1 MADVDV
7 VKQQTSVDETIE
19 PQAEF
24 GTGAHVMWW
33 IHLML
38 RLALISFFAMI
49 VYDVPNDAIRDHFYF
64 FRWKSTDVHDF
75 EVKNC
80 LGNYSFEYHV
90 QGNRIEAGSDPT
102 KKACLDSDIYV
113 STYKI
118 LFEQE
123 DGKQATLG
131 FLGDLDKNTDEDGCN
146 IKDDQCCDIFRVFFG
161 TNATV
166 LAVFAILTL
175 IMIIR
180 HPMLGKLGPFM
191 RTSLPPGHIVTILL
205 KGLILVVYVIVF
217 AAFMGMVQKGPRC
230 NETRSEHENELFGMG
245 GVDTVESY
253 GMLFWFSV
261 VICVMLFLD
270 TVGELL
276 AYATKDLLQKDIDE
290 ATGAYRQGLR
300 ALNWLG
306 NGYSSINA
314 PIGSIYKV
322 KQKNRRAKSMKNE
335 TKESTQSMYF

>member
-7 VKQQTSVDETIE
+7 VKETNLDEKIT
-19 PQAEF
+19 PQAQF

-33 IHLML
+33 IHLMF

-49 VYDVPNDAIRDHFYF
+49 VYDVPNDAIRDRFYY
-64 FRWKSTDVHDF
+64 FRWKSTDLHYCDP
-75 EVKNC
+75 KDC

-90 QGNRIEAGSDPT
+90 QGLKIQAGSDST

-113 STYKI
+113 SPYKI

-123 DGKQATLG
+123 DGRQATLG

-146 IKDDQCCDIFRVFFG
+146 IEDDQCCDIFRVFFG
-161 TNATV
+161 TNAAV
-166 LAVFAILTL
+166 LAVFALLTL

-180 HPMLGKLGPFM
+180 HPMLGNLGPFM
-191 RTSLPPGHIVTILL
+191 RTYVPPGHIVTILL

-217 AAFMGMVQKGPRC
+217 AAFMAMVQKGPRC

-245 GVDTVESY
+245 GVDTVNSY

-276 AYATKDLLQKDIDE
+276 AYAAKDIEQKDIDE
-290 ATGAYRQGLR
+290 AEGVSHYGLR

-322 KQKNRRAKSMKNE
+322 KQKNTRVKSMKNE
-335 TKESTQSMYF
+335 TQESTQSMYF